1 MKKILIAVG
10 TATTLL
16 LVVGFVM
23 GGDKRSS
30 EVPAVNTSTPTVV
43 EDNRDNMESWN
54 WVYSEMSAQ
63 GTQFMYPDPLPT
75 SYVTPVAWPPQVVV
89 TGGKLEC
96 APGMVAD
103 DSGAF
108 KLFAQR
114 TIGGQ
119 DYCVGFGAE
128 GAAGSTFTSYDYA
141 AQQGDFIVR
150 MSFTL
155 QTPQCLNYDDPE
167 RSVCRGEQARFSTDA
182 LAVKMISS
190 LKTR

>member
-1 MKKILIAVG
+1 MKKILIIAVPVII
-10 TATTLL
+10 LL
-16 LVVGFVM
+16 SLGVFLISR
-23 GGDKRSS
+23 DTESDA
-30 EVPAVNTSTPTVV
+30 VPAMATSTPVAV
-43 EDNRDNMESWN
+43 EDNRDNMETWN

-63 GTQFMYPDPLPT
+63 GTQFMYPDPLPI
-75 SYVTPVAWPPQVVV
+75 SYVTPVEWPPQVVV

-103 DSGAF
+103 ASGTP

-128 GAAGSTFTSYDYA
+128 GAAGSTFTSYEYA

-182 LAVKMISS
+182 LVVKMISS

>member
-1 MKKILIAVG
+1 MKKILIAVAALG
-10 TATTLL
+10 VLMALGIWAASL
-16 LVVGFVM
+16 QQSDPVVPV
-23 GGDKRSS
+23 
-30 EVPAVNTSTPTVV
+30 VATSTAPVA

-75 SYVTPVAWPPQVVV
+75 SYVTPVEWPPTVVV
-89 TGGKLEC
+89 TGGTLEC
-96 APGMVAD
+96 TPGMVPDA
-103 DSGAF
+103 SGEL

-119 DYCVGFGAE
+119 DYCVGFGAQ
-128 GAAGSTFTSYDYA
+128 GAAGSTYTAYEYA

-155 QTPQCLNYDDPE
+155 RTPQCLNYDDPE

-182 LAVKMISS
+182 LVVKMISS

>member
-10 TATTLL
+10 VVIFLL
-16 LVVGFVM
+16 LGAVFLTS
-23 GGDKRSS
+23 GDKKGS
-30 EVPAVNTSTPTVV
+30 EAPAAATSTPVAT

-75 SYVTPVAWPPQVVV
+75 SYVTPVEWPPTVLV
-89 TGGKLEC
+89 TGGELVC
-96 APGMVAD
+96 TPGRVPDA
-103 DSGAF
+103 SGEL

-119 DYCVGFGAE
+119 NYCVGFSAE
-128 GAAGSTFTSYDYA
+128 GAAGSTYTSYEYA

-155 QTPQCLNYDDPE
+155 RTPQCLNYEDPE

-182 LAVKMISS
+182 LVVRMISS